1 MRQTRCLETSRAAL
15 TPCIYATQ
23 HGAVVACQ
31 HAACHA
37 PDVLQKSGCQPL
49 STRNSATPSPHPS
62 RAARA
67 LVSLTAPPSCPFRAR
82 YGQGAPVGWAP
93 KGENKPATGNDD
105 ATKSTAGSEAYMIP
119 CAPCAV
125 FRHARGSRETPRRPG
140 KRVRSQRR
148 AAAPARF
155 AGRLHAGA
163 PLEGSGQLAPAWT
176 PCSITAPCATPPSPR
191 PAAAARRSRERAA
204 RRTTPRRMAFWHRGV
219 PRVECGV

>member
-1 MRQTRCLETSRAAL
+1 M
-15 TPCIYATQ
+15 
-23 HGAVVACQ
+23 
-31 HAACHA
+31 
-37 PDVLQKSGCQPL
+37 
-49 STRNSATPSPHPS
+49 
-62 RAARA
+62 
-67 LVSLTAPPSCPFRAR
+67 
-82 YGQGAPVGWAP
+82 GWAP

-219 PRVECGV
+219 PRVECGVCERSAPLSAPHVRAALALHLRLTCAAPRGWPARRGGQPQAPAVLASVPQQLNIIWSIFGLHIFSAWPHIIL

>member
-1 MRQTRCLETSRAAL
+1 
-15 TPCIYATQ
+15 
-23 HGAVVACQ
+23 
-31 HAACHA
+31 
-37 PDVLQKSGCQPL
+37 
-49 STRNSATPSPHPS
+49 
-62 RAARA
+62 
-67 LVSLTAPPSCPFRAR
+67 
-82 YGQGAPVGWAP
+82 
-93 KGENKPATGNDD
+93 
-105 ATKSTAGSEAYMIP
+105 MIP

-219 PRVECGV
+219 PRVECGVCERSAPLSAPHVRAALALHLRLTCAAPRGWPARRGGAAAGASCSGLSTSTAQHHMEHFWSPHLFRLATYNTLGFGAWFTPRNRSLKANGFQQPSS